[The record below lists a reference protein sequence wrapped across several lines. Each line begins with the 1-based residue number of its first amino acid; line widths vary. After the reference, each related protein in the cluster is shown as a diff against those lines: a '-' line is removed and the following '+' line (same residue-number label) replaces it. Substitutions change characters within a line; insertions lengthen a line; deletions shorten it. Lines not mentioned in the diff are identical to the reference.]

1 MSFAFLIAVVI
12 TSVELS
18 VRAITIAMLSVIS
31 IYMRFLSCE
40 VENLPRLCEKWINSI
55 HEREFLGDLL
65 TTENHH
71 SRSVFSLKKASK
83 KERNLYV

>member
-1 MSFAFLIAVVI
+1 MSRAFCSAVVVI
-12 TSVELS
+12 SVILS
-18 VRAITIAMLSVIS
+18 DNAIMIAMPSVIS
-31 IYMRFLSCE
+31 IYMWFLSCK

-55 HEREFLGDLL
+55 YEREFLGDLL